1 MLAIAGGKGGCG
13 KTTTALGVGAALPGR
28 PLVVDADWDLPN
40 LHRLATVYRDGDGE
54 GDGTPLQDARATRG
68 TTAST
73 VDPEPVRI
81 DRLGELA
88 VVPAPETRVECE
100 VAEWLARLR
109 GTERDADG
117 RDVVGFDTD
126 GHIEG
131 GHADTE
137 LILVDCPA
145 GASPDA
151 TAPLST
157 ADATLLVTT
166 PKPAAI
172 RDTMKTAAM
181 ARTLDAPPAGTV
193 VVGADSPPEGIRA
206 ALDAPV
212 VGCVPSVDPP
222 VLARA
227 SAASAYRAAATELA
241 REGPTLDS

>member
-40 LHRLATVYRDGDGE
+40 LHRLAAVYRDGDGTPSPDVPASSRTAPT
-54 GDGTPLQDARATRG
+54 GDPD
-68 TTAST
+68 
-73 VDPEPVRI
+73 PVRI
-81 DRLGELA
+81 ERLGELA
-88 VVPAPETRVECE
+88 VVPAPETRGKCE
-100 VAEWLARLR
+100 VTDWLARLR

-117 RDVVGFDTD
+117 QAAGERIASRLPD
-126 GHIEG
+126 GEHVASEQV
-131 GHADTE
+131 DTE
-137 LILVDCPA
+137 RILVDCPA

-166 PKPAAI
+166 PRPAAI

-181 ARTLDAPPAGTV
+181 ARTLDAPPVGTV
-193 VVGADSPPEGIRA
+193 VVGTDAPPDGIQS

-212 VGCVPSVDPP
+212 VGCIPTANPP

-227 SAASAYRAAATELA
+227 SVASAYRAVGKKLA
-241 REGPTLDS
+241 RDRPTADG

>member
-40 LHRLATVYRDGDGE
+40 LHRLAAVYQDVNGDGNR
-54 GDGTPLQDARATRG
+54 LQDARASG
-68 TTAST
+68 STTAPT
-73 VDPEPVRI
+73 VDTEPVRI
-81 DRLGELA
+81 ERLGELA
-88 VVPAPETRVECE
+88 VVPAPETQGECE
-100 VAEWLARLR
+100 VTEWLGRLR
-109 GTERDADG
+109 GTERDADVC
-117 RDVVGFDTD
+117 DAD
-126 GHIEG
+126 GHVDC

-137 LILVDCPA
+137 PILVDCPA

-166 PKPAAI
+166 PEPAAI

-181 ARTLDAPPAGTV
+181 ARTLDAPPVGTV
-193 VVGADSPPEGIRA
+193 VVGADSPPEGIGA

-212 VGCVPSVDPP
+212 AGCVPTVDPP

-227 SAASAYRAAATELA
+227 SAAAAYRAVGNELA
-241 REGPTLDS
+241 RDCPTPDT